1 MVSTSGTMAESTSD
15 NGRTTLCTVREPT
28 SGLMAGCTTEAIRTT
43 KRTASVFTSGST
55 AELTSA
61 TGVKENRLVSEFTS
75 FLTEL
80 SERDY
85 TMGTPARNG
94 SLSPSR
100 TRLNASKS

>member
-1 MVSTSGTMAESTSD
+1 MVSTYGTMAESTSD

-61 TGVKENRLVSEFTS
+61 TGVKENRQVSEFTS

-85 TMGTPARNG
+85 TMGTPARSG